1 MDKLQRRDWR
11 FLGGTL
17 GVLALVVTGLFGASR
32 LRSAAP
38 ASEAKHAEHEKP
50 AGQGPRVET
59 VHPAKGGLKRSTA
72 QPGAAH
78 SFESAELY
86 AKISGF
92 LKEQFVDIGSRV
104 KQGALLAEIDVPE
117 LAEDVDAA
125 TAGFLQAQAEV
136 AQAEARVE
144 SAIADQ
150 KAAEARIAQTKSEV
164 ERCEAGVGLSQK
176 QYDRIRELNDLKG
189 IEDRIVDERLFQLQS
204 DQATLQAAKS
214 AVIAAEQQAAAA
226 TSQIGLAKAQLTV
239 SKSRVTVAQ
248 SQVDRAKLMMGYTR
262 IVSPYE
268 GVVTDRNFHRGAYVR
283 SPDHGGQIPL
293 LKVDRTDKM
302 RVVVRIPERD
312 VPYVQPG
319 DKATIRFDALPL
331 RKFEKP
337 IARIAESEEAAT
349 RTMVAE
355 IDLDNADGV
364 IRNQMYGRVEIAL
377 EDSQAGVT
385 VPSMCLVGDVAN
397 GQAKLFVVIDEV
409 AKLRQVE
416 VGRDTGIEVEI
427 LKGIGTQEFVIVRPP
442 GNLVDGAK
450 VTSVLWTPPTAGA
463 H

>member
-1 MDKLQRRDWR
+1 MDSKQRANWR
-11 FLGGTL
+11 YFAGFLG
-17 GVLALVVTGLFGASR
+17 LVVLIVMGLFSASR

-38 ASEAKHAEHEKP
+38 AADAKPVEHAKAA
-50 AGQGPRVET
+50 AGSPRVET
-59 VHPAKGGLKRSTA
+59 VHPIEGGLKRHTA

-92 LKEQFVDIGSRV
+92 LKEQHVDIGSRV
-104 KQGALLAEIDVPE
+104 KEGALLAEIDVPE

-125 TAGFLQAQAEV
+125 KAGLLQAQAEV

-150 KAAEARIAQTKSEV
+150 KAAESRIAQAKSEV
-164 ERCEAGVGLSQK
+164 ERCQAGVGLSQK
-176 QYDRIRELNDLKG
+176 QYDRIRELNELKG
-189 IEDRIVDERLFQLQS
+189 IEDRIVDERMFQLQS

-214 AVIAAEQQAAAA
+214 AVMAAEQQAAAA
-226 TSQIGLAKAQLTV
+226 ASQIGLAKAELAV
-239 SKSRVTVAQ
+239 SKSKVTVAE
-248 SQVDRAKLMMGYTR
+248 SQLDRAKLMLGYTQ

-319 DKATIRFDALPL
+319 DKTTIRFDALPL
-331 RKFEKP
+331 RRFENS

-349 RTMVAE
+349 RTMLAE
-355 IDLDNADGV
+355 IDLENADGV

-377 EDSQAGVT
+377 EDSQVGVT
-385 VPSMCLVGDVAN
+385 VPSTCLVGDVAQ
-397 GQAKLFVVIDEV
+397 GKAKLFVVIDDV

-427 LKGIGTQEFVIVRPP
+427 LKGISPQDFVIVRPP
-442 GNLVDGAK
+442 GNLADGAK
-450 VTSVLWTPPTAGA
+450 VASVPWTPSANA